1 MTKAQLE
8 TKLRNYFLD
17 LIREMISDK
26 VETDALPVSASEL
39 AIPCLDEE
47 GNEKWTLIKVS
58 IPRGTRNGAGGYDPY
73 DGYAVAEDYALD
85 CEEKAQ
91 KKADAEA
98 KKQAKIARDQKAR
111 AEKAALA
118 EANKNLKEL
127 RKIKLTKPKTE
138 EEEGDDYSREYAPH
152 ELTDMLN

>member
-8 TKLRNYFLD
+8 TALRNKFLSF
-17 LIREMISDK
+17 ISDTISQEM
-26 VETDALPVSASEL
+26 ETDVLVVSASEL

-47 GNEKWTLIKVS
+47 NNEKFVLIKVS

-85 CEEKAQ
+85 LEEKAA
-91 KKADAEA
+91 KKEAAEA
-98 KKQAKIARDQKAR
+98 KKQAKIARDEAKC
-111 AEKAALA
+111 AEKKAVA

-127 RKIKLTKPKTE
+127 RKIQVTPKAE
-138 EEEGDDYSREYAPH
+138 
-152 ELTDMLN
+152 

>member
-8 TKLRNYFLD
+8 TAIRNRFLSF
-17 LIREMISDK
+17 ITQTISQEMEI
-26 VETDALPVSASEL
+26 DALPVSASEL
-39 AIPCLDEE
+39 AIPCLDDE
-47 GNEKWTLIKVS
+47 GNEKWALVKVS

-73 DGYAVAEDYALD
+73 DGYAVAEDYAID

-98 KKQAKIARDQKAR
+98 KKQKKIAADEKKR
-111 AEKAALA
+111 AEKKALA

-127 RKIKLTKPKTE
+127 RKIKVSKPQ
-138 EEEGDDYSREYAPH
+138 EEEGDDYAKEYAPH
-152 ELTDMLN
+152 ELADMLN

>member
-8 TKLRNYFLD
+8 NKLRNTYLD
-17 LIREMISDK
+17 MIRNMVSSE
-26 VETDALPVSASEL
+26 VETDALTVSASEL

-47 GNEKWTLIKVS
+47 GNEKFVLIKVS
-58 IPRGTRNGAGGYDPY
+58 IPRGTRNGQGGYDPY
-73 DGYAVAEDYALD
+73 DGYAVAEDYAID
-85 CEEKAQ
+85 CAEKTQ

-127 RKIKLTKPKTE
+127 RKIKTAKNE
-138 EEEGDDYSREYAPH
+138 EDDYSKEYAPH